1 MPMISTDQEFY
12 MKKQRGCQKSKINK
26 VAFLAARNTF
36 FSNFVIHN
44 LKDYRM
50 ENKGKF
56 KNGNQLWK
64 LVEFPGRPK
73 LYTPASLW
81 EKFMEYMDY
90 NSTVSWAKDDFIKSG
105 PEAGK
110 VISLE
115 VPNPPSIRAFCVY
128 AGISEDTFRNYGKN
142 DADYLAVWHASRDII
157 QEIQVSGAATNIFN
171 ANIVARWA
179 GLIDKKEVDIKS
191 EMSDDERADTIK
203 TILDKIRK
211 E

>member
-1 MPMISTDQEFY
+1 MIPTAQEFQTE
-12 MKKQRGCQKSKINK
+12 KQRGYQKSKINN
-26 VAFLAARNTF
+26 VVYLAARSTF
-36 FSNFVIHN
+36 FSNFVFHK
-44 LKDYRM
+44 LKDNCM

-73 LYTPASLW
+73 LYTPESLW
-81 EKFMEYMDY
+81 AKFTAYMEY
-90 NSTVSWAKDDFIKSG
+90 NETVSWSKDDFIKSG
-105 PEAGK
+105 PDAGK
-110 VISLE
+110 IVSLE

-142 DADYLAVWHASRDII
+142 DVDYLAVWHASRDII
-157 QEIQVSGAATNIFN
+157 QEIQISGAAANTFN